1 MLAVYVLSWPKA
13 HCIRL
18 FCALLLVLSTAWV
31 WWAVVGGDV
40 DYPGRE
46 DKHPPPLLLTGK
58 CKQGGG
64 RAGPS
69 PFLPPSSD
77 CIQLYGGFPPCRSC
91 FFVQC
96 VSTTTVVCCARV
108 FLPEYKDD
116 NIERRKIRQNAGE
129 QWEPAL
135 ELAPL
140 PYAGPETECKT
151 GSRIHFKSTEFKCS

>member
-1 MLAVYVLSWPKA
+1 MQYM
-13 HCIRL
+13 H
-18 FCALLLVLSTAWV
+18 
-31 WWAVVGGDV
+31 AVVYMYCHDLKPTVSGCFVLCCQCYQQHGLGGRWWGGMLSIV

-129 QWEPAL
+129 Q
-135 ELAPL
+135 
-140 PYAGPETECKT
+140 
-151 GSRIHFKSTEFKCS
+151 